1 VRKLNDLNPVPDG
14 EKTAEM
20 ACTCVFVVVMTI
32 IGMSIAIMFMVHHM
46 R

>member
-1 VRKLNDLNPVPDG
+1 MTPDLNPVPDS

-20 ACTCVFVVVMTI
+20 ACTCVFGVVAAIVV
-32 IGMSIAIMFMVHHM
+32 IGLLLMLIT